1 MVYFLKKYL
10 LLICFGVLWP
20 FATNAEKLI
29 GVIFSQNVAEQNV
42 IAVSK
47 ESKDFF
53 LVKIVDDMPE
63 VVQHIEKIKLG
74 ENGGDKEKKGDK
86 KTPSGI
92 YYVQSFIPDDKL
104 PEIYGFGAFPLNY
117 PNIVDRIYNK
127 TGYGIWI
134 HGIGNDPKL
143 NTEGCI
149 ALDNKYIKTFKSKN
163 ITGLP
168 VIITENVPFYK
179 RGEYEQYK
187 WGLINYLKQYHDL
200 WQLNDY
206 NNFKNFYHQ
215 EFRAG
220 GSQTLKNY
228 LSQKSKLMKL
238 YPYKRILYD
247 NVKIYRE
254 NDSEVLF
261 DYNQLYCADNIL
273 SEGAKKLYLIREDN
287 SFKIIAEEFTNS
299 KEYSLT
305 KAYILKYIRAWR
317 NAWQNKNIDEYMK
330 FYHKDFTGDGFNYN
344 RWYDDKKDK
353 FAKLRFI
360 KVDISGITVKFIKP
374 TLYRITFIQ
383 KFESDKYSDSGI
395 KTIMLSGC
403 ISDNKIIS
411 EIWRPLKR

>member
-1 MVYFLKKYL
+1 
-10 LLICFGVLWP
+10 
-20 FATNAEKLI
+20 
-29 GVIFSQNVAEQNV
+29 
-42 IAVSK
+42 
-47 ESKDFF
+47 
-53 LVKIVDDMPE
+53 
-63 VVQHIEKIKLG
+63 
-74 ENGGDKEKKGDK
+74 
-86 KTPSGI
+86 
-92 YYVQSFIPDDKL
+92 L
-104 PEIYGFGAFPLNY
+104 PEIYGYGAFPLNY
-117 PNIVDRIYNK
+117 PNIVDRIYDK

-134 HGIGNDPKL
+134 HGTGKTPKL